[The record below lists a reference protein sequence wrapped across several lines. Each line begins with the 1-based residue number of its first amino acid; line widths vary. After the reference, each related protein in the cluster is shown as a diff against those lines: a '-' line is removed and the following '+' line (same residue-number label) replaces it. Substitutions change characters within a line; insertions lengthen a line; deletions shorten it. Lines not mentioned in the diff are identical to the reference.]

1 MNHIY
6 RLVWSTSHKA
16 LVAVSELTSSKRRAG
31 SSGTIRAGK
40 STRLLSAAL
49 VGASSLIYAVG
60 VQAQSTGDVK
70 LDNLQSLVS
79 KYGAPVQVPVAAD
92 QSSVGAVVGAPARRV
107 LSGVTDAVSGVP
119 VVGPVAHQAGGVVN
133 AVVAVVPAAVAPSR
147 PMANTAPVS
156 SRARVLGIAD
166 SNPVSSLP
174 VVGPVVGKVGDAL
187 GAVTSGQGNPG
198 GALHGVVGGVV
209 DATSSLPVV
218 GPVVGKVG
226 DALGAVTSGQG
237 NPGGALHGV
246 VGGVVDATS
255 KLPVV
260 GPVVGKVGDALGVA
274 SSGQQGHPGDS
285 ANGLADLGDA
295 LGKVVGGVVNTAAKL
310 PVAGPTVASMGETLK
325 TATSGGNLG
334 IGLQGQAGQVVG
346 HAVDTLARTPGVGPL
361 VADVGS
367 LLEKT
372 TADIGNDHANGGADG
387 VSGLVNGLVDA
398 TSGVPVVGPVVGKV
412 GDALSSVTS
421 GTGAAGGA
429 VNGVV
434 KSLVDATSGV
444 PVVGPVVGKVGD
456 ALSSVTSGT
465 GAAGGAVNGVVKS
478 LVDATS
484 GVPVVGPVVGKVGG
498 ALSSVT
504 SGTGAAGG
512 AVNGVVNNL
521 VDATSG
527 VPVVG
532 PIVGQVGQTLSS
544 VTSGVGG
551 LGHAPASPLPAAAIA
566 PMAVPVVPLASTT
579 PSGLIVSN
587 GGVVGTVNQ
596 LLGTTESALFT
607 NSDPNGYVT
616 SGGLQVSN
624 ANFSQGYSTVNLLGL
639 PVLNATPVG
648 TVLTA
653 VDGTVLGSTGASS
666 HLTLVG
672 AVRSGNYINNINNGA
687 ASGLLGLVLPNGA
700 PAWASSCMNVLGVLT
715 ESCWAVNA
723 AQDRQVLV
731 GDGASAN
738 GSNEVVIGT
747 GASHTLP
754 TVDAC
759 TAFPG
764 GGRNDAN
771 NPCGLPTADYAT
783 RLGHSVVIGDGATGT
798 ADGQTVLGAGA
809 SASATNSVALGRESV
824 ADRGAQTGYTAYGLA
839 TPQNSAGEVS
849 IGAPGQERQITNVA
863 AGSADTDA
871 VNVAQLRS
879 VQSTADNS
887 VQYDDPS
894 KATVTLAGTA
904 SVDGGK
910 TDGTGISN
918 LHQGTLSADSTDAVN
933 GSQIWHWTQD
943 TNNIYSNY
951 SLYNSIKNLPGPS
964 TGSIKYFSVNSVLDN
979 SNASGENAIAIG
991 PEANASGTDS
1001 VALGNGATAT
1011 VGGTVALGAGSVADR
1026 ADTVSVGSSGHER
1039 QIANVAAGTE
1049 TTDAANVGQVQQA
1062 VNWANAYTDQRF
1074 NYFNQQLDRV
1084 GRNANA
1090 GIAGAMAMA
1099 GLPQAYLPGK
1109 SMVAV
1114 AAGTFRGESSLAIG
1128 ISTISEGGRWVYKL
1142 TGSTNTRGDAGVTI
1156 GAGLQW

>member
-456 ALSSVTSGT
+456 
-465 GAAGGAVNGVVKS
+465 
-478 LVDATS
+478 
-484 GVPVVGPVVGKVGG
+484 

>member
-209 DATSSLPVV
+209 DATS
-218 GPVVGKVG
+218 
-226 DALGAVTSGQG
+226 
-237 NPGGALHGV
+237 
-246 VGGVVDATS
+246 

-412 GDALSSVTS
+412 GD
-421 GTGAAGGA
+421 
-429 VNGVV
+429 
-434 KSLVDATSGV
+434 
-444 PVVGPVVGKVGD
+444 
-456 ALSSVTSGT
+456 
-465 GAAGGAVNGVVKS
+465 
-478 LVDATS
+478 
-484 GVPVVGPVVGKVGG
+484 